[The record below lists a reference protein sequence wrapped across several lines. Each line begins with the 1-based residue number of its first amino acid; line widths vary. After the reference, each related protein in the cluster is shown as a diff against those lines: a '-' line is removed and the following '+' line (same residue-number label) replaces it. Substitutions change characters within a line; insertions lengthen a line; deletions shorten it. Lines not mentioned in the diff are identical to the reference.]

1 MLINYVVRW
10 WKKTGLGERLNF
22 ARDRIMENF
31 FWTVRVIFEPDF
43 GYSRRMSTMVNALI
57 TTIDDVYD
65 VYGTLDELELFR
77 DAVERLLLFNVI
89 SIRMIV
95 YGK

>member
-31 FWTVRVIFEPDF
+31 FCTVGVIFEPDF

-65 VYGTLDELELFR
+65 VFGTLDEFELFT

>member
-1 MLINYVVRW
+1 MEENRTWGEVEFCKRQNNGEFLMDRGGDIR
-10 WKKTGLGERLNF
+10 TG
-22 ARDRIMENF
+22 
-31 FWTVRVIFEPDF
+31 F
-43 GYSRRMSTMVNALI
+43 GYSRRISTMVNALI

-65 VYGTLDELELFR
+65 VYGTLDELELFT